1 MIDRFHP
8 LGVVVPDRFFY
19 DGISTEGAF
28 ATSNRN
34 REHRSKKYPIDV
46 PDRAFSSIGSHGCP
60 NERVGAR
67 TGARTNGVRSDDEET
82 ATTSLLEARVDVDV
96 DVVERGDETR
106 DANEAGERRG
116 ILRSTTTA
124 IGRSISRS
132 GVETRDER
140 RETAIEG
147 DIPQASID
155 SFIPLSKRCR
165 DLIRRRR
172 SR

>member
-1 MIDRFHP
+1 M
-8 LGVVVPDRFFY
+8 
-19 DGISTEGAF
+19 
-28 ATSNRN
+28 
-34 REHRSKKYPIDV
+34 
-46 PDRAFSSIGSHGCP
+46 
-60 NERVGAR
+60 
-67 TGARTNGVRSDDEET
+67 
-82 ATTSLLEARVDVDV
+82 DVDV

-124 IGRSISRS
+124 AIGRSVDQSVGR
-132 GVETRDER
+132 RDER

-155 SFIPLSKRCR
+155 SFIPSTKSCR